1 MINVSQAKTWTE
13 LAQATLTS
21 LALAAGGAWTYYNY
35 VHKRERF
42 PRAEVQISISSFCE
56 TGWIYMSAR
65 ICIKNIGQLL
75 LPVSSVKV
83 RVQQVAP
90 ATDDYSPRYHPT
102 EDGIVFDWPTLAE
115 REKRFERGDLE
126 LEPNESHQFDFDFRL
141 PADTKIVKVT
151 AFAPN
156 VRKAKRLIGWL
167 ATSVYSIEG

>member
-1 MINVSQAKTWTE
+1 MLNAGQIKPWAD

-42 PRAEVQISISSFCE
+42 PRAEVQISVSSFCE

-75 LPVSSVKV
+75 LPISSVTV

-90 ATDDYSPRYHPT
+90 ATDDYNPKYHPS
-102 EDGIVFDWPTLAE
+102 EDGIVFDWPTLVE
-115 REKRFERGDLE
+115 RESRFERGDLE

-141 PADTKIVKVT
+141 PQDIKIVKVT

-167 ATSVYSIEG
+167 ATSFYSMEG